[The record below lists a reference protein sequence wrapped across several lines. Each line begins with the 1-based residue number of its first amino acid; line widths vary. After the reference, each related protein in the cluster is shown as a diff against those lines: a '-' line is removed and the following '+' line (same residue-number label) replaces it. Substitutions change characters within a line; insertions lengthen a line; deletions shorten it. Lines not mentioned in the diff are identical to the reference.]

1 MMKPSSETFRVALS
15 RTFFTSSSSSLAAAG
30 GAAGAN
36 SGGGGSGSNGGGNGG
51 GFFRQMKEMYDA
63 YVSQSKQL
71 EEIRRATEALERRR
85 DEFTHLKVENE
96 KKREQS
102 VELLKETVEG
112 LQMQFETLEKE
123 KREVGKVVDAIGK
136 GAEKKLMEK
145 LEKEEQ
151 ALEQRVDEMLEKEG
165 LFFGGGEE
173 EEKKKKPPPR

>member
-1 MMKPSSETFRVALS
+1 MKPSSSKTFRVAFS
-15 RTFFTSSSSSLAAAG
+15 ASSLAAAG

-36 SGGGGSGSNGGGNGG
+36 SNGGGGNDG

-63 YVSQSKQL
+63 YANQSKQL
-71 EEIRRATEALERRR
+71 EEIRRATNLLEKRR
-85 DEFTHLKVENE
+85 DEFARLKVENE

-112 LQMQFETLEKE
+112 LRVQFETLEKE

-136 GAEKKLMEK
+136 GAEKKLREK
-145 LEKEEQ
+145 LEKEEH

-165 LFFGGGEE
+165 LFFGGEE
-173 EEKKKKPPPR
+173 EKEKKKKPPPR

>member
-1 MMKPSSETFRVALS
+1 MKPSSSSKTFRVAFS
-15 RTFFTSSSSSLAAAG
+15 ASSLAAAG

-36 SGGGGSGSNGGGNGG
+36 SNGGGGNDG

-63 YVSQSKQL
+63 YANQSKQL
-71 EEIRRATEALERRR
+71 EEIRRATNLLEKRR
-85 DEFTHLKVENE
+85 DEFARLKVENE

-112 LQMQFETLEKE
+112 LRVQFETLEKE

-136 GAEKKLMEK
+136 GAEKKLREK
-145 LEKEEQ
+145 LEKEEH

>member
-1 MMKPSSETFRVALS
+1 MKPSSSSKTFRVA
-15 RTFFTSSSSSLAAAG
+15 FSSSSLAAASG
-30 GAAGAN
+30 TAGAN
-36 SGGGGSGSNGGGNGG
+36 SGGGGNDG

-63 YVSQSKQL
+63 YANQSKQL
-71 EEIRRATEALERRR
+71 EEIRRATNLLEKRR
-85 DEFTHLKVENE
+85 DEFARLKVENE

-112 LQMQFETLEKE
+112 LRVQFETLEKE

-136 GAEKKLMEK
+136 GAEKKLREK
-145 LEKEEQ
+145 LEKEEH

>member
-1 MMKPSSETFRVALS
+1 MKPSSSKTFRVAFS
-15 RTFFTSSSSSLAAAG
+15 ASSLAAAG

-36 SGGGGSGSNGGGNGG
+36 SNGGGGNDG

-63 YVSQSKQL
+63 YANQSKQL
-71 EEIRRATEALERRR
+71 EEIRRATNLLEKRR
-85 DEFTHLKVENE
+85 DEFARLKVENE

-112 LQMQFETLEKE
+112 LRVQFETLEKE

-136 GAEKKLMEK
+136 GAEKKLREK
-145 LEKEEQ
+145 LEKEEH

>member
-1 MMKPSSETFRVALS
+1 MKPSSSSKTFRVAFS
-15 RTFFTSSSSSLAAAG
+15 ASSLAAAG

-36 SGGGGSGSNGGGNGG
+36 SNGGGGNDG

-63 YVSQSKQL
+63 YANQSKQL
-71 EEIRRATEALERRR
+71 EEIRRATNLLEKRR
-85 DEFTHLKVENE
+85 DEFARLKVENE

-112 LQMQFETLEKE
+112 LRVQFETLEKE

-136 GAEKKLMEK
+136 GAEKKLREK
-145 LEKEEQ
+145 LEKEEH

-165 LFFGGGEE
+165 LFFGGEE
-173 EEKKKKPPPR
+173 EKEKKKKPPPR

>member
-1 MMKPSSETFRVALS
+1 MKPSSSKTFRVAFS
-15 RTFFTSSSSSLAAAG
+15 ASSLAAAG

-36 SGGGGSGSNGGGNGG
+36 SNGGGGNDG

-63 YVSQSKQL
+63 YANQSKQL
-71 EEIRRATEALERRR
+71 EEIRRATNLLEKRR
-85 DEFTHLKVENE
+85 DEFARLKVENE

-112 LQMQFETLEKE
+112 LRVQFETLEKE

-136 GAEKKLMEK
+136 GAEKKLREK
-145 LEKEEQ
+145 LEKEEH

-173 EEKKKKPPPR
+173 EETKKKPPPR

>member
-1 MMKPSSETFRVALS
+1 MMKPSSSKTFRVA
-15 RTFFTSSSSSLAAAG
+15 FSSSSLAAAG

-36 SGGGGSGSNGGGNGG
+36 SNGGGSGG

-63 YVSQSKQL
+63 YASQSKQL
-71 EEIRRATEALERRR
+71 EEIRRATNLLEKRK
-85 DEFTHLKVENE
+85 DEFARLKVENE
-96 KKREQS
+96 KEREQS

-123 KREVGKVVDAIGK
+123 RREVGKVVDAIGK
-136 GAEKKLMEK
+136 GAEKKLREK

-151 ALEQRVDEMLEKEG
+151 ALEQRVDELLEKEG

-173 EEKKKKPPPR
+173 EEKKKKPPPP

>member
-1 MMKPSSETFRVALS
+1 MMKPSSSKTFRVAFS
-15 RTFFTSSSSSLAAAG
+15 ASSLAAAG

-36 SGGGGSGSNGGGNGG
+36 SNGGGGNDG

-63 YVSQSKQL
+63 YANQSKQL
-71 EEIRRATEALERRR
+71 EEIRRATNLLEKRR
-85 DEFTHLKVENE
+85 DEFARLKVENE

-112 LQMQFETLEKE
+112 LRVQFETLEKE

-136 GAEKKLMEK
+136 GAEKKLREK
-145 LEKEEQ
+145 LEKEEH

>member
-1 MMKPSSETFRVALS
+1 MKPSSSKTFRVAFS
-15 RTFFTSSSSSLAAAG
+15 ASSLAAAG

-36 SGGGGSGSNGGGNGG
+36 SNGGGGNDG

-63 YVSQSKQL
+63 YANQSKQL
-71 EEIRRATEALERRR
+71 EEIRRATNLLEKRR
-85 DEFTHLKVENE
+85 DEFARLKVENE

-102 VELLKETVEG
+102 VDLLKETVEG
-112 LQMQFETLEKE
+112 LRVQFETLEKE

-136 GAEKKLMEK
+136 GAEKKLREK
-145 LEKEEQ
+145 LEKEEH

-173 EEKKKKPPPR
+173 KEKKKKPPPR

>member
-1 MMKPSSETFRVALS
+1 MKPSSSSSKTFRVAFS
-15 RTFFTSSSSSLAAAG
+15 ASSLAAAAGG

-36 SGGGGSGSNGGGNGG
+36 SNGGGGGGGNGG

-63 YVSQSKQL
+63 YANQSKQL
-71 EEIRRATEALERRR
+71 EEIRRATNVLEKRR
-85 DEFTHLKVENE
+85 DEFARLKVENE

-112 LQMQFETLEKE
+112 LRVQFETLEKE

-136 GAEKKLMEK
+136 GAEKKLREK
-145 LEKEEQ
+145 LEKEEH

-173 EEKKKKPPPR
+173 KERL